1 MRKKGKS
8 AAVFLVII
16 CGIAALLLTSCGKEE
31 KKSLRRP
38 ISPEQPVWLVHID
51 TWNYADPQKI
61 IDLIPEDI
69 LPYVVFNLS
78 FSVFRD
84 SETDEWLMVQDVYE
98 TAKSW
103 LRTCADNQVWA
114 LIQQSS
120 GGPSHFPDYDASTD
134 YEDTVYAEFYREF
147 PNFLGYNYCE
157 QFWGFESEDFPV
169 TPVERY
175 EHFAKLLELADRY
188 GGYLVVSWCGNEWS
202 PNINPLAMLK
212 RVPEFEEACRNYS
225 QNYILCEKYT
235 TTSYL
240 FDMESLVLGNYLS
253 GYSGQ
258 FGIRY
263 DESGWTDY
271 DGEGQEDYRLVT
283 SLPVCL
289 ERFALNGMT
298 VIDGPE
304 LIWSSDFREV
314 YTGPGEDGY
323 TQRKWE
329 TFPQFDNV
337 TVDLFRKV
345 LDGTI
350 RIPDR
355 EEVID
360 RTKVVLINDVDS
372 GTNDEM
378 YSTPP
383 TLFEGLYRMEEDGNL
398 KNNHS
403 FYKSTGR
410 YPTIPMAYALLDGPA
425 QSFELQEYK
434 TKLVPQ
440 WPPSGSKWYNMRA
453 KTKSFNEMFP
463 EEYSGDCYAG
473 RYENTWVTYNP
484 YKTETSAAGVIP
496 CKYNTSEKMELVY
509 SRYTSGIIKE
519 YSDHI
524 DFYLNNY
531 DEKSDGLRENIIK
544 IYGSAS
550 EPSFSYTDRG
560 TKEHAAQIIS
570 DWSDGVFTLTIR
582 QNGPIDLIVSCSGN
596 AADRLTDYQTAKLT
610 APERPPFYTGPR
622 QYEAEFFDYKD
633 IEENVRNG
641 CATGVYG
648 FQGQGYIKFGTKET
662 AAVREEVTVA
672 KGGSFKLA
680 LRYSVPADINGAEL
694 YVNGTKTAVF
704 SLKGM
709 PSYSDWGVCEQEVTL
724 QEGLNIIEIKTSGS
738 LAASLYLDNFVLT
751 GDFGSR

>member
-1 MRKKGKS
+1 MKGKF
-8 AAVFLVII
+8 AVVCFVIM
-16 CGIAALLLTSCGKEE
+16 CGIAALLLPSCGKEE
-31 KKSLRRP
+31 NTALRRP
-38 ISPEQPVWLVHID
+38 ISPEQPMWLVHID

-69 LPYVVFNLS
+69 RPYVVFNLS

-84 SETDEWLMVQDVYE
+84 SEADEWLMVQDVYE

-103 LRTCADNQVWA
+103 LRTCADNRVWA
-114 LIQQSS
+114 MIQQSS
-120 GGPSHFPDYDASTD
+120 GGPSHFPDYDAETD
-134 YEDTVYAEFYREF
+134 YEDTLYAEFYRDF

-175 EHFAKLLELADRY
+175 EHFAKLLELGNQY

-212 RVPEFEEACRNYS
+212 RVPEFEEACEKYS

-240 FDMESLVLGNYLS
+240 FDMESLVLGAYLS

-263 DESGWTDY
+263 DESGWTDF

-289 ERFALNGMT
+289 ERYALNGMT

-304 LIWSSDFREV
+304 LIWVSDFREL
-314 YTGPGEDGY
+314 YTAPGEDGY
-323 TQRKWE
+323 TKRQWE

-350 RIPDR
+350 RIPTR
-355 EEVID
+355 EEVIR
-360 RTKVVLINDVDS
+360 RTKVVLINDVEK
-372 GTNDEM
+372 GTNDEI
-378 YSTPP
+378 YSTP
-383 TLFEGLYRMEEDGNL
+383 TNLFEGLYRMEEDGNL
-398 KNNHS
+398 RSNHS

-410 YPTIPMAYALLDGPA
+410 YPTIPMVYALRDELA
-425 QSFELQEYK
+425 QSFEVQEYK

-440 WPPSGSKWYNMRA
+440 WPPSGSNWYSMKA
-453 KTKSFNEMFP
+453 KIENFNSLFP

-484 YKTETSAAGVIP
+484 YKTDTRATALIP
-496 CKYNTSEKMELVY
+496 CKYNTSEQMEITY
-509 SRYTSGIIKE
+509 SRYTSGIINE
-519 YSDHI
+519 YTDHI

-531 DEKSDGLRENIIK
+531 DEKSAELKENVIK
-544 IYGSAS
+544 IYGCTS
-550 EPSFSYTDRG
+550 EPSFTYLDRG
-560 TKEHAAQIIS
+560 TGERESQILS
-570 DWSDGVFTLTIR
+570 DWSNGVFTLTIR
-582 QNGPIDLIVSCSGN
+582 QNGPIDLTVNCSGN
-596 AADRLTDYQTAKLT
+596 ATERLKKYQTAKLQT
-610 APERPPFYTGPR
+610 PVMPPFYAGPR
-622 QYEAEFFDYKD
+622 QYEAEFYDYKD
-633 IEENVRNG
+633 IEENVKNG

-648 FQGQGYIKFGTKET
+648 FQGQGYVKFGTKET
-662 AAVREEVTVA
+662 AAVRDQVNIA
-672 KGGSFKLA
+672 KAGSFTFG
-680 LRYSVPADINGAEL
+680 LRYSVPVDTEEVDL
-694 YVNGTKTAVF
+694 YVNGVKAASL
-704 SLKGM
+704 SLKST
-709 PSYSDWGVCEQEVTL
+709 PTYSDWAVCEQEIAL
-724 QEGLNIIEIKTSGS
+724 EEGTNIIELKASGS

-751 GDFGSR
+751 GDFGEK